1 MTFEILVMKW
11 MDEYKDEWMNECMHA
26 CMINKRGRTELQ
38 TDFFTLEWPQKVCTE
53 GGKINTK
60 QKGIFDRKKATLFS
74 SWSRKKLESYAEYYY
89 YK

>member
-1 MTFEILVMKW
+1 
-11 MDEYKDEWMNECMHA
+11 MHDQQ
-26 CMINKRGRTELQ
+26 KRQTELQ

-60 QKGIFDRKKATLFS
+60 QKGIFDRKEATLSFHGEE
-74 SWSRKKLESYAEYYY
+74 KLESYAEYYY